1 MDVSRWVPAADSAQA
16 QRCLRPSHMP
26 GSVKAPTPRSSM
38 APSPARPNHANGPAH
53 APFTRRL
60 EVVGR
65 FLAYPEPHFISFPT
79 VAAAAVGEEA
89 AANVLAAAQK
99 RISVRG
105 GTLLEVMGQP
115 DWECEEM
122 RRLMPAAAGA
132 AAAGNAP
139 VLVRWLQAGPAP
151 QALLSLQ
158 TMAEALQA

>member
-1 MDVSRWVPAADSAQA
+1 MGVSAGSAISAALRLSARVSHATIVVLACDRGDRYLSTGVFSAAAGAADPQP
-16 QRCLRPSHMP
+16 CPPSELP
-26 GSVKAPTPRSSM
+26 SV
-38 APSPARPNHANGPAH
+38 
-53 APFTRRL
+53 L
-60 EVVGR
+60 GR

-89 AANVLAAAQK
+89 AANVLAAAQE

-151 QALLSLQ
+151 QALLSQQ